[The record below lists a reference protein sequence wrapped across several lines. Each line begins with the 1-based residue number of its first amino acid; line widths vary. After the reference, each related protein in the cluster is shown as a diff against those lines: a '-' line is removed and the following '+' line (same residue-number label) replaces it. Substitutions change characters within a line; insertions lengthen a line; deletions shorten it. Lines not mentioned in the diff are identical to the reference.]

1 MKLAANGADAS
12 GCHWGCYGLM
22 STNVKQKVF
31 DVQLADVS
39 NFSDLM
45 RLGISEPAT
54 GLYTAVGSVFADG
67 NYGASLACALRMIQ

>member
-1 MKLAANGADAS
+1 MKLTANGADAS
-12 GCHWGCYGLM
+12 GCLWGCYGLM
-22 STNVKQKVF
+22 STNAEQKVF

-54 GLYTAVGSVFADG
+54 GLNTAVGYVFADG
-67 NYGASLACALRMIQ
+67 NYGASLACALRMVQ